1 MSGKTTIAKTIL
13 GLVQPS
19 IGEVR
24 LGGALISHYVP
35 ADLGRHIG
43 YLPQD
48 PILITGTIAE
58 NIARMARAPDSAAVV
73 EAAQKAKVHDLILS
87 LPDGYD
93 TPVEDNSIGLSGGQR
108 QRIALARALYGEPML
123 LVLDEPNSALD
134 QEGSEALNAA
144 VRQIKSEGRTVI
156 IMTHRPVA
164 ISECDKLMVVDG
176 GQASAFGPRD
186 EVLKSVIRN
195 VDDVNRTLQRGSGT

>member
-1 MSGKTTIAKTIL
+1 M
-13 GLVQPS
+13 
-19 IGEVR
+19 
-24 LGGALISHYVP
+24 
-35 ADLGRHIG
+35 
-43 YLPQD
+43 
-48 PILITGTIAE
+48 
-58 NIARMARAPDSAAVV
+58 RMARAPDSAAVV

-93 TPVEDNSIGLSGGQR
+93 TLVEDNSIGLSGGQR

-144 VRQIKSEGRTVI
+144 VRQMKSEGRTVI

-176 GQASAFGPRD
+176 GQASAFGLRD

-195 VDDVNRTLQRGSGT
+195 VDDVNRTLQRGSGS